1 MCIKTHLDNTLY
13 LSSLWSDLSCTAEL
27 VIAGAPAGYNICSI
41 YFPSLFIPSISDKTP
56 LGAGLKELRSC
67 ERKEMLS
74 QRKQPKKSSL
84 GLVVVLPLLIAG
96 TSLSFGM
103 GLIILSQT
111 SIMEESNS
119 NRD

>member
-13 LSSLWSDLSCTAEL
+13 LSSLSSDLSCAAEL

-41 YFPSLFIPSISDKTP
+41 YFTFLLILSISDKTP

-74 QRKQPKKSSL
+74 QGKQSRKL
-84 GLVVVLPLLIAG
+84 
-96 TSLSFGM
+96 
-103 GLIILSQT
+103 
-111 SIMEESNS
+111 E
-119 NRD
+119 D